1 MNSLLK
7 KLKFIKK
14 IKVGL
19 LKKKKK
25 FPSFL
30 PYRERERHRETDRD
44 RGRQKK
50 HLWKLN
56 HHKLKRKIILT
67 ESGPIDELFKTVKV
81 IDKDV
86 AAVTVVVYV
95 EFMQGY
101 ANCIFDIESIGFV
114 TDDNTVANPVFPKQ
128 LRICLKFR
136 YFFFPRDC

>member
-1 MNSLLK
+1 VSLVTEMNSLLK

-101 ANCIFDIESIGFV
+101 ANCIFVIDSIG
-114 TDDNTVANPVFPKQ
+114 
-128 LRICLKFR
+128 
-136 YFFFPRDC
+136 